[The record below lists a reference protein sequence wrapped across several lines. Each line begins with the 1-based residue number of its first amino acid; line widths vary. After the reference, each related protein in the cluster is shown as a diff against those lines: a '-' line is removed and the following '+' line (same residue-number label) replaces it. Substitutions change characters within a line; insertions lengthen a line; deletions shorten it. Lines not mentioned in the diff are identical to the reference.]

1 MQWNVFKSAS
11 CYHSVWCR
19 ACSGLV
25 VLSLTGCFRTYCL
38 YHTWCY
44 GGLQVDDL
52 YWYEPFCPHTIA
64 THWGGLVS
72 CPRLMAYSCWLWL
85 SSNWQFY
92 KLPDKRPPMTFILP
106 ATGLRYTFP
115 QIRASCVSNIFLA
128 LHLFQKYIAVLCLEH
143 LFQKYIA
150 VLCLKYG
157 SSDDATWSPPCHCS
171 HGKNAL
177 WATFMKESL
186 YCNSAIPQIYGV

>member
-1 MQWNVFKSAS
+1 MQGWFWPGS
-11 CYHSVWCR
+11 
-19 ACSGLV
+19 LV
-25 VLSLTGCFRTYCL
+25 PHRMFPNLLPLPYMVLRWAPGWWFVLICAIL
-38 YHTWCY
+38 YTW
-44 GGLQVDDL
+44 LR
-52 YWYEPFCPHTIA
+52 
-64 THWGGLVS
+64 WGGLVS

-115 QIRASCVSNIFLA
+115 QIRASCVSNILLP

-157 SSDDATWSPPCHCS
+157 SFDDATWSPPCHCS

-186 YCNSAIPQIYGV
+186 YCNSTISQIYGV